1 MIDGVDLTVQEPG
14 ISVIMGPNGAGKSLL
29 LRLVHGLVAP
39 TGGMILWAGT
49 PMNGQ
54 IRRRQ
59 AMVFQKPVLLRRTA
73 AANITYALGLRGVA
87 RSEREFTGAASLG
100 VAGLERHAFTPARV
114 LSGGEQQRLCLAR
127 ALSLDPEVLF
137 LDEPTASL
145 DPASTLAIERLLIGA
160 KHRGIKVIVVT
171 HDVGQA
177 RRLAQDVIF
186 LHHGRLIEH
195 QPAPRFF
202 EQPESDTLHAL
213 SWPAVSCFDMGE
225 HHGPCIR
232 ATRCSETR
240 ISQPSRSLH
249 SRSQFPGRQTI
260 SSSSSR
266 RPRRRTPDCSSTSC
280 RSSPKRPES
289 RFAWSRWGRGRP

>member
-1 MIDGVDLTVQEPG
+1 MLEQSRFLAPLDADVPLLGRLLPLELRGLSLETGGRRLIDRIDLKVQELG
-14 ISVIMGPNGAGKSLL
+14 ITVILGPNGAGKSLL

-39 TGGMILWAGT
+39 TAGVILWGGR
-49 PMNGQ
+49 PIDDQ

-73 AANITYALGLRGVA
+73 AANITYALGLRGIA
-87 RSEREFTGAASLG
+87 RSERNSRALQALEL
-100 VAGLERHAFTPARV
+100 AGLERHADTPARV

-160 KHRGIKVIVVT
+160 KQRGIKVIVVT

-186 LHHGRLIEH
+186 MHHGRVIEH

-202 EQPESDTLHAL
+202 REP
-213 SWPAVSCFDMGE
+213 VSE
-225 HHGPCIR
+225 V
-232 ATRCSETR
+232 A
-240 ISQPSRSLH
+240 RSFVGGGLVL
-249 SRSQFPGRQTI
+249 
-260 SSSSSR
+260 
-266 RPRRRTPDCSSTSC
+266 
-280 RSSPKRPES
+280 
-289 RFAWSRWGRGRP
+289 

>member
-1 MIDGVDLTVQEPG
+1 MLEQPRSQAALDSGAPPPGCLLPLELRNLSLETGGRLLIDRIDLKVQDRG
-14 ISVIMGPNGAGKSLL
+14 ISVILGSNGAGKSLL

-39 TGGMILWAGT
+39 TEGVILWGGT
-49 PMNGQ
+49 PMDDE

-73 AANITYALGLRGVA
+73 AANITYALGLRGLA
-87 RSEREFTGAASLG
+87 RSERGPRALRALEL
-100 VAGLERHAFTPARV
+100 AGLQHHAFTPARV

-127 ALSLDPEVLF
+127 ALSLDPEVLL

-160 KHRGIKVIVVT
+160 KHCGIKVIVVT

-195 QPAPRFF
+195 QPAWRFF
-202 EQPESDTLHAL
+202 EQPESDTA
-213 SWPAVSCFDMGE
+213 
-225 HHGPCIR
+225 R
-232 ATRCSETR
+232 AFVAGG
-240 ISQPSRSLH
+240 LVL
-249 SRSQFPGRQTI
+249 
-260 SSSSSR
+260 
-266 RPRRRTPDCSSTSC
+266 
-280 RSSPKRPES
+280 
-289 RFAWSRWGRGRP
+289 

>member
-1 MIDGVDLTVQEPG
+1 LPVELHGLSLEVGGRRLIDGVDLAVEDPG

-29 LRLVHGLVAP
+29 LRLMHGLIAP
-39 TGGMILWAGT
+39 TEGSILWAGT

-87 RSEREFTGAASLG
+87 RSERGSRAFQALEL
-100 VAGLERHAFTPARV
+100 AGLERHACTPARI

-137 LDEPTASL
+137 LDEPTGSL
-145 DPASTLAIERLLIGA
+145 DPASSLAIERLLVKA
-160 KHRGIKVIVVT
+160 KHRGIKVIFVT

-186 LHHGRLIEH
+186 LHHGRLVEH

-202 EQPESDTLHAL
+202 EQPESGAACAFMAGGLVL
-213 SWPAVSCFDMGE
+213 
-225 HHGPCIR
+225 
-232 ATRCSETR
+232 
-240 ISQPSRSLH
+240 
-249 SRSQFPGRQTI
+249 
-260 SSSSSR
+260 
-266 RPRRRTPDCSSTSC
+266 
-280 RSSPKRPES
+280 
-289 RFAWSRWGRGRP
+289 